1 LTKFDAVDWK
11 IFIPN
16 FIGIILALIQ
26 GYIWNYY
33 YQLYK
38 NDYDFNNF
46 KNEKMAKFKDN
57 ELENSN
63 YDFQKEKF

>member
-1 LTKFDAVDWK
+1 MTKFDAVDWK